1 MPETDTSYQRHMA
14 SGDVTSSINQLS
26 TKSATG
32 ADKSAMTP
40 CTRGAGAL
48 SGDKSAMGA
57 EGLKQASLRSAEA
70 VGAINRPL
78 RAANHR
84 GSPYSKVEGEGDSHY
99 ADMAKGKLDLI
110 VLRYMVRRLHLT
122 IHQLDSPVPVSQPLL
137 YKLQER
143 HERTHRIAI
152 YRQQELV
159 QRNML
164 TFVGFI
170 SRKRRPLSESIA
182 DEIQDVD
189 KRLLVELVDSSGVLS
204 YSSLEL
210 RNGDWCNLVVL
221 SSPEAKIHIRSAP
234 THRYA
239 AYGLADSYYEWIR
252 LHTGIMPEGL
262 DHTEMLLQKTK
273 YYFFEEPQKRPT
285 IRERVYG
292 PRR

>member
-1 MPETDTSYQRHMA
+1 MQHYHEFMRQDIPGTDASYQRHMA

-26 TKSATG
+26 TKPAT
-32 ADKSAMTP
+32 
-40 CTRGAGAL
+40 
-48 SGDKSAMGA
+48 GA
-57 EGLKQASLRSAEA
+57 EGLKRASLRSAEA
-70 VGAINRPL
+70 LGEINRPP
-78 RAANHR
+78 RAAGSHR
-84 GSPYSKVEGEGDSHY
+84 GSPYSKAEGDGDSQY
-99 ADMAKGKLDLI
+99 AGIAKGKIDLI
-110 VLRYMVRRLHLT
+110 VLRYMARRLHLT
-122 IHQLDSPVPVSQPLL
+122 IRQLDSPAPASQPLL

-143 HERTHRIAI
+143 HGRTHRMAI

-159 QRNML
+159 QRDML

-170 SRKRRPLSESIA
+170 SRKRRPLSESIV

-189 KRLLVELVDSSGVLS
+189 KRLLVELVDASGVLS

-221 SSPEAKIHIRSAP
+221 SSPEAKLHIRSAP

-292 PRR
+292 PGR